1 MNLILKLLGQKQKLE
16 DAAMSGNSA
25 ADMLR
30 QYNDLHREYKKLTK
44 LSASSAAEEAQI
56 RADRTKLMAKIMEL
70 EKAMPKLSVS
80 DFATN
85 SKANFTDKEL
95 LQYATSFLD
104 LTPAEMDKLHI
115 GSGAFKDTYDIPGTG
130 LVLKKPGGMIGTEGD
145 IYKDYLAN
153 KTMEDTFPKGLKVP
167 LEEANDPEWK
177 KQFLERPKLIA
188 IPEREPILIQKKLVN
203 IEPSWYD
210 KVDVDVED
218 LYRKYRNNLDEL
230 FKPEFKPNDLHS
242 GNLGIDSISN
252 KVKAFDAMTSP
263 IADEIVYQQFPKFKD
278 LIYKLK
284 NPAVLKSIAPIIA
297 KGAVASAGGLASMGA
312 EAAME
317 ALDPKTGNEDE
328 TAEVKAMRE
337 EEKER
342 KFRKAHPEMKDI
354 FEKADKHLSEFGP
367 KDYDMQ
373 IKPEFRKLRNSF
385 K

>member
-1 MNLILKLLGQKQKLE
+1 MNTILKLLGQKKKLE
-16 DAAMSGNSA
+16 DAKMSDNSA

-30 QYNDLHREYKKLTK
+30 EYNDLQKEYKKLTK

-56 RADRTKLMAKIMEL
+56 RADRLKLMEKIMNL
-70 EKAMPKLSVS
+70 EKTMPKLSVS

-85 SKANFTDKEL
+85 SKSNFTDKEL
-95 LQYATSFLD
+95 LQYATNFLD

-130 LVLKKPGGMIGTEGD
+130 LVLKKPGGMIGIDGD
-145 IYKDYLAN
+145 IFRDYLAN
-153 KTMEDTFPKGLKVP
+153 KAMEDTFPEGLKVP
-167 LEEANDPEWK
+167 LDEASDPEWK

-188 IPEREPILIQKKLVN
+188 IPEKEPILIQKKLVN

-242 GNLGIDSISN
+242 GNLGIDFISN
-252 KVKAFDAMTSP
+252 KVKAFDAMSSP
-263 IADEIVYQQFPKFKD
+263 IADEIVYRQLPKFKD

-284 NPAVLKSIAPIIA
+284 NPAVFKSIAPY
-297 KGAVASAGGLASMGA
+297 AVAGAGGLASLGA
-312 EAAME
+312 EAAVE
-317 ALDPKTGNEDE
+317 AFDTKTGNEDE
-328 TAEVKAMRE
+328 TAEIKAMRE

-342 KFRKAHPEMKDI
+342 KFRQAHPEMKDI

-367 KDYDMQ
+367 KDYDLKPMQ
-373 IKPEFRKLRNSF
+373 GRPEFRKLKNSF